1 MKQDTSAKE
10 GLFKTHRS
18 YTPEEIFAAG
28 GATAFGRK
36 RQKDNASLIKALED
50 AQPIEPFTDEEW
62 NDLMEQLK
70 RDK

>member
-1 MKQDTSAKE
+1 MKPGISANE

-28 GATAFGRK
+28 GTTAFGRK
-36 RQKDNASLIKALED
+36 RQKDNESLIRALEN

-62 NDLMEQLK
+62 DDLMKQLE